1 MQIKAMFNDIAK
13 SYDLLNHLLSMGIDR
28 LWRRKMVKIATR
40 YNPCAILD
48 LATGTADLAIAMARA
63 GAERIVGVDISE
75 QMIAVGQQKVTRKKM
90 ERLIHLQV
98 ADGEQLPFEDNSF
111 DMVTV
116 AFGIR
121 NYENRQAGFAEI
133 LRVLRPQCRFLM
145 LEFSIPQRAVMG
157 YIYRFYFFKILPL
170 VGKIISRH
178 SSAYAYLPQSVDTF
192 PCPRDVT
199 KELLKVGFE
208 SVDIQSVSCGI
219 AHIYNIQKR

>member
-1 MQIKAMFNDIAK
+1 MFNDIAK

-28 LWRRKMVKIATR
+28 LWRRKMVKIAIR
-40 YNPCAILD
+40 YNPRAILD
-48 LATGTADLAIAMARA
+48 LATGTADLAIAMART
-63 GAERIVGVDISE
+63 GAERIAGVDISE
-75 QMIAVGQQKVTRKKM
+75 QMIAVGQQKVARKKM

-98 ADGEQLPFEDNSF
+98 ADGEQLPFDNNSF

-121 NYENRQAGFAEI
+121 NYENRRTGFAEI
-133 LRVLRPQCRFLM
+133 LRVLRPQCRCLM
-145 LEFSIPQRAVMG
+145 LEFSMPQGAMG

-178 SSAYAYLPQSVDTF
+178 SNAYAYLPQSVDAF
-192 PCPRDVT
+192 PCPRDVA
-199 KELLKVGFE
+199 KELLEAGFE